1 MSCLPTALD
10 AEEDA
15 DVLGADR
22 VGVVRIAPKLP
33 QRCDVCHDGFPCN
46 TNVGREVLAGPRDT
60 MLEPR
65 PFVRQGA
72 PVGYPPGGA
81 SPMLAHC
88 AMMVAEA
95 TEEPIVPPMQ
105 HVSERMMQSTSR
117 CPSKFKSWKSGCNC
131 VGPEVGKHKPA
142 EARDHRAAPLAE
154 NRHCHIAAGSE
165 STRVAQ
171 TGRPDCGWY
180 C

>member
-1 MSCLPTALD
+1 MACLPTALK
-10 AEEDA
+10 DA

-33 QRCDVCHDGFPCN
+33 QRCDMCHDGFPCN
-46 TNVGREVLAGPRDT
+46 TNVGREVLAGPRDGYT
-60 MLEPR
+60 LEPR

-105 HVSERMMQSTSR
+105 HVSERVMQSTSR
-117 CPSKFKSWKSGCNC
+117 CRVNLK
-131 VGPEVGKHKPA
+131 VGSQGAWGRKLGNASRRKPVATGAHRLQRVGTA
-142 EARDHRAAPLAE
+142 
-154 NRHCHIAAGSE
+154 
-165 STRVAQ
+165 T
-171 TGRPDCGWY
+171 
-180 C
+180 

>member
-1 MSCLPTALD
+1 MRRCGLPPHC
-10 AEEDA
+10 DA
-15 DVLGADR
+15 DVLGADK

-33 QRCDVCHDGFPCN
+33 QRCDMCHDGFPCN

-117 CPSKFKSWKSGCNC
+117 CPSKFGTFTFDGLACLLKCPKGKQSRCGC
-131 VGPEVGKHKPA
+131 
-142 EARDHRAAPLAE
+142 RALP
-154 NRHCHIAAGSE
+154 N
-165 STRVAQ
+165 
-171 TGRPDCGWY
+171 
-180 C
+180 